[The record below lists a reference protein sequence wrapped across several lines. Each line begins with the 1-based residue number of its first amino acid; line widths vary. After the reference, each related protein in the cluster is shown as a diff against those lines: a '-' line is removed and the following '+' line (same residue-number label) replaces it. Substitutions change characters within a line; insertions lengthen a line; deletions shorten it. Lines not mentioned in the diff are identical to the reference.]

1 MRGEEMI
8 DARAILLESAQGLLK
23 KTDSECI
30 FLFLNTKH
38 DCKWLLEDV
47 QTKENIILVLPHTLN
62 IKTDDFLTAGLRYIR
77 SWAGNQSRFS
87 RIKYAFMRAVLDGFV
102 SDTSKVIC
110 VLGPWG
116 TTSRL
121 DTMTIHDLALSWSE
135 EFPFDPRDM
144 VSRQYFHIIMAM
156 VDIAMD
162 IGTSG
167 REGKSVG
174 TTFIIGDTG
183 NVLRSSHQAVFN
195 PFKGYPREERYITI
209 PEVVESIKELAQIDG
224 AILISEDGCAVA
236 AGRHLDITSASTSV
250 LSRGLGARHRSAAG
264 ITAQTGAVAI
274 VVSASTGK
282 ISIFEQGKTIAA
294 LEPLTGRRL
303 V

>member
-1 MRGEEMI
+1 ML
-8 DARAILLESAQGLLK
+8 DAKAIFLESALELLG

-38 DCKWLLEDV
+38 DCEWFLEEK
-47 QTKENIILVLPHTLN
+47 QPKENIILVLPHNLN
-62 IKTDDFLTAGLRYIR
+62 IEIEYFESAGLRYIK

-87 RIKYAFMRAVLDGFV
+87 RIKYAFMQGVLGGFV
-102 SDTSKVIC
+102 SETSKVIC
-110 VLGPWG
+110 VLGPSG

-144 VSRQYFHIIMAM
+144 LSRQYFHIVMAM
-156 VDIAMD
+156 VDIAFD
-162 IGTSG
+162 LGTSG

-174 TTFIIGDTG
+174 TTFIIGDTER
-183 NVLRSSHQAVFN
+183 VLHSSHQAVFN
-195 PFKGYPREERYITI
+195 PFKGYRREELYITI

-236 AGRHLDITSASTSV
+236 AGRHLDITSASNAI
-250 LSRGLGARHRSAAG
+250 LSRGLGSRHRSAAG
-264 ITAQTGAVAI
+264 ITAQTSAVAI

-282 ISIFEQGKTIAA
+282 ITIFEQGKTIAE
-294 LEPLTGRRL
+294 LETVTGRRL